1 MEMEGIRVRFAP
13 SPTGPLHI
21 GGARTALFNWLLARR
36 YKGAMVLRSEDTDL
50 ERSSPESERN
60 IMRDLKWLGMD
71 WDEGVDVGGS
81 YGPYRQTERLKLYE
95 EYTQR
100 LLQEGKAYYCFC
112 TGEELEEQRKQQLSR
127 GEMPRYSG
135 KCRHLSPAEVDDLR
149 AKGYQPAIRFRVPAG
164 QQVLVMDEVRGR
176 VEFESDGI
184 GDFVIVKSDG
194 NPTYNYAC
202 VIDDHHME
210 ISHVIRGEEH
220 LSNTPSQVLLY
231 EALGWTPPAFA
242 HISLILAE
250 DRSKMSKRKGDTSV
264 EQYRE
269 KGYLPEAVVN
279 FLALLGWSPEGEEE
293 IFQPQEL
300 VSQFSLERVSRSPA
314 VFNIDKLRW
323 LNGHYIKNSPLE
335 RITKL
340 AVPYLLQAG
349 YIKDEPSQGEWEWL
363 AQVVAA
369 VREYLTCLAEIT
381 DHVAVF
387 FQDEV
392 EFEEEGLKDVLRQ
405 EQVPR
410 VMAALRKAMAETP
423 ELTPT
428 GVRRMLQ
435 DLRKDLQL
443 GGRKV
448 FMPLRIALTGSNHGP
463 ELHELIAILGRERV
477 EYRLNRTLKLAGV
490 EG

>member
-1 MEMEGIRVRFAP
+1 MEGIRVRFAP

-36 YKGAMVLRSEDTDL
+36 YNGTMILRSEDTDL
-50 ERSSPESERN
+50 ERSSLESEKN
-60 IMRDLKWLGMD
+60 IMEDLKWLGMD

-81 YGPYRQTERLKLYE
+81 YGPYRQTERLELYQK
-95 EYTQR
+95 YTQR
-100 LLQEGKAYYCFC
+100 LLEEGRAYYCFC
-112 TGEELEEQRKQQLSR
+112 SGEELEAERKRQLSR
-127 GEMPRYSG
+127 GETPRYSG
-135 KCRHLSPAEVDDLR
+135 KCYHLSPAEQERLR
-149 AKGYQPAIRFRVPAG
+149 AEGYKPAIRFRVPAG
-164 QQVLVMDEVRGR
+164 QQVPVLDEVRGR

-210 ISHVIRGEEH
+210 ITHVIRGEEH
-220 LSNTPSQVLLY
+220 LSNTPSQVMLY

-242 HISLILAE
+242 HTSLILAE

-264 EQYRE
+264 KQYRD

-293 IFQPQEL
+293 IFLAQEL
-300 VSQFSLERVSRSPA
+300 VAQFSLDRVSRSPA

-323 LNGHYIKNSPLE
+323 LNGHYIKNSPLD

-340 AVPYLLQAG
+340 AVPYLVQAG
-349 YIKDEPSQGEWEWL
+349 YLGEDLTPEEWEWVTL
-363 AQVVAA
+363 VVAA

-381 DHVAVF
+381 DHVDIF
-387 FQDEV
+387 FNDEI
-392 EFEEEGLKDVLRQ
+392 EFEEEGLQEVLRQ

-410 VMAALRKAMAETP
+410 VVAALRKALAGLP
-423 ELTPT
+423 ELTPAT
-428 GVRRMLQ
+428 AKKMLG
-435 DLRKDLQL
+435 DIRKDLQL
-443 GGRKV
+443 GGKKV
-448 FMPLRIALTGSNHGP
+448 YMPLRIALTGSNHGP

-477 EYRLNRTLKLAGV
+477 EYRLGRTLGLAGV